1 MKKTAVILVAL
12 FLILLALGA
21 SAEELKGI
29 WRCDEV
35 KEDFVFLDNFPGA
48 GMRVNFKDDAQAE
61 VFVWESCDGGVIID
75 GETYLW
81 TEDGD
86 LTREKT
92 GQVYK
97 KLDFSLDEPAVQRTD
112 DFNEFVGDWEFI
124 AWAESVMHV
133 SLPREYVSV
142 MNVKVHIEEKES
154 EFAVTFDTKQGSHT
168 NIYPLRNPRIE
179 EGVLVMD
186 SWESGEKR
194 TIKMARYENGW
205 LKSPF
210 VLPQAYEMYLAKTA
224 VPDPET
230 AVTTEETA
238 AGQETEDQEPAGQHI
253 MHTAKG
259 GLEVKASASRSAK
272 KVVTLKKDREVTVL
286 GMEGD
291 WYYIEVDLGNKKV
304 QGYVP
309 ADALK

>member
-1 MKKTAVILVAL
+1 MKKSAVILVAL
-12 FLILLALGA
+12 FLILLALSA

-35 KEDFVFLDNFPGA
+35 EEDYVFFDNSPSTVLR
-48 GMRVNFKDDAQAE
+48 MNFKDDLQAE
-61 VFVWESCDGGVIID
+61 AFVWESCDGGMTID

-97 KLDFSLDEPAVQRTD
+97 KLDFSLAEPAVQRTD

-124 AWAESVMHV
+124 AWAETGMHI
-133 SLPREYVSV
+133 SFPREYVRSV
-142 MNVKVHIEEKES
+142 NVKVHIEEKES
-154 EFAVTFDTKQGSHT
+154 EFTVTFDTMQGSHT
-168 NIYPLRNPRIE
+168 YIYPLRNPRIE

-186 SWESGEKR
+186 SWESGEKI

-210 VLPQAYEMYLAKTA
+210 VLPQIYEMYLAKTA

-238 AGQETEDQEPAGQHI
+238 AGQETEDQEPAGPHI